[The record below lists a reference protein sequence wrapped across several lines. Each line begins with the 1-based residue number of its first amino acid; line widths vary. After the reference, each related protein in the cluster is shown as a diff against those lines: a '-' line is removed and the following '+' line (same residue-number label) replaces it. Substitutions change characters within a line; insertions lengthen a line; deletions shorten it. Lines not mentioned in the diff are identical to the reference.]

1 MEPISTVL
9 ATRICLEL
17 FFGNL
22 QRCNRVYPKAR
33 PGSSQRSEH
42 ANLEH
47 SPRMRFVRLI
57 CSCRTNESENESTSD
72 STKDDANFH
81 KFASILAS
89 ATLSRMTLSGVE
101 FLVVEP
107 SNIHHEGTKVAKNS
121 TFIKVPC
128 VFSCGELNA
137 WKAFL
142 RRIFSRRAPK
152 FSSSLN

>member
-1 MEPISTVL
+1 MATSELVCGPIMICAPRRSRSLIASSAFEGSVSIANKKMEPISTVL

-101 FLVVEP
+101 FLV
-107 SNIHHEGTKVAKNS
+107 A
-121 TFIKVPC
+121 
-128 VFSCGELNA
+128 
-137 WKAFL
+137 
-142 RRIFSRRAPK
+142 
-152 FSSSLN
+152 